1 MGHAVGD
8 SAQRRADPGPGLDAR
23 QILHDQLAV
32 VVGVDAH
39 ENRGVAAGQRPRRHT
54 GVFERFPAHFERQ
67 PLLRI
72 HQFRFTRGHAEEL
85 GVEPGE
91 IVEEGAPPSGFL
103 QHRGV
108 ARVPAQIRLPA
119 SGRYLADV
127 ASAFGQESPE
137 LRGVVDAAGQAAADA
152 DDRDRFRGSAMSA
165 KPRTH
170 SKSG

>member
-1 MGHAVGD
+1 MSLPASVT
-8 SAQRRADPGPGLDAR
+8 
-23 QILHDQLAV
+23 
-32 VVGVDAH
+32 
-39 ENRGVAAGQRPRRHT
+39 RRHT

-72 HQFRFTRGHAEEL
+72 HQFRFTRGHPEEL
-85 GVEPGE
+85 GVEPGQ
-91 IVEEGAPPSGFL
+91 IVEEGAPPRGFL

-119 SGRYLADV
+119 FLRYLADV

-137 LRGVVDAAGQAAADA
+137 LRRVVDAAGQPAADA
-152 DDRDRFRGSAMSA
+152 DDCDRFRGSSHVSEALDA
-165 KPRTH
+165 